1 MLATMSMPPTS
12 DIQGSGDDP
21 LATLRHH
28 LGRLHLRAGKPSS
41 REISRRTMR
50 TISHTTVRAVL
61 RCESIPKWGPLELVV
76 EALKGDIEQFLGLW
90 TAVEDARSVI
100 DVTGRPGETGKAEH
114 VAEPAEVDVEEEEP
128 RQRLPTARPSD
139 ILSAPSPTPS
149 TETFPPTKEQDSTRS
164 WQTTGK
170 NSSSKEDLAAENA
183 ELRRQIG
190 ELRAQLRAANDTST
204 DKLYRDIPLGHVNR
218 IRLVE
223 QFFSS
228 RYPVTPEG
236 AWRNIYRLLLWI
248 DPSSGLASCYESD
261 KCQPGRP
268 WYAKSLAFH
277 TWLAR
282 ELGVPPRDLGSEI
295 DVLFSWTMPYA
306 MSKQELSR
314 TISGPRGRSNT
325 FEAAPFPGED
335 PRLIDFVS
343 RELEPWLR
351 GSLPEGHLRALTAS
365 IRLRIS
371 YEKKRSVLLGEGF
384 QDVLGAILQGIP
396 KIRQSYDVR
405 VRSLPHDLPGFLP
418 AKRPR
423 GGRVVDLALARKSNG
438 NPTIVA
444 CAWSL
449 RADRDVRFVDDLTAL
464 SGLRAG
470 REPLSYVLL
479 TNEFDPSRLAAV
491 CERTFAGRPLFQAVV
506 HINPAALLAA
516 YDHPSRPGGSTARAK
531 EYITD
536 GRIRSLEAWLNELS
550 VST

>member
-1 MLATMSMPPTS
+1 MSTPLTS
-12 DIQGSGDDP
+12 DMQGSGDDP
-21 LATLRHH
+21 LATLRHQ

-76 EALKGDIEQFLGLW
+76 EALKGDVEQFLGFW

-100 DVTGRPGETGKAEH
+100 SATGWPGETGKVEH
-114 VAEPAEVDVEEEEP
+114 VTKPAKVDVEEEEP
-128 RQRLPTARPSD
+128 RQRLSATRPSD
-139 ILSAPSPTPS
+139 TLSAPSPTPS
-149 TETFPPTKEQDSTRS
+149 AETSPPTKEQDSARS
-164 WQTTGK
+164 RQSTG
-170 NSSSKEDLAAENA
+170 NGSSSKDDLAAENA
-183 ELRRQIG
+183 ELRRQIVD
-190 ELRAQLRAANDTST
+190 LRTQMRAANDISA
-204 DKLYRDIPLGHVNR
+204 DKTYRDIPLGHANR
-218 IRLVE
+218 MRLVE
-223 QFFSS
+223 QFLSS

-277 TWLAR
+277 MWLAR

-306 MSKQELSR
+306 MSKQDPSR
-314 TISGPRGRSNT
+314 TTSGPQGRSNR

-335 PRLIDFVS
+335 TRLIDFVS

-351 GSLPEGHLRALTAS
+351 SSLPEGHLRALTAS
-365 IRLRIS
+365 IRLRIN
-371 YEKKRSVLLGEGF
+371 YERKRSVLLGEGF
-384 QDVLGAILQGIP
+384 QDVLGAILRGIP

-405 VRSLPHDLPGFLP
+405 IRSLPHDLPGFVP
-418 AKRPR
+418 EKQPR
-423 GGRVVDLALARKSNG
+423 GERVVDLALVGKPNG

-449 RADRDVRFVDDLTAL
+449 RADREIRFLDDLTAL
-464 SGLRAG
+464 SSLQAG
-470 REPLSYVLL
+470 GQPLNYVLL

-491 CERTFAGRPLFQAVV
+491 CERTFEGRPLFHAVI
-506 HINPAALLAA
+506 HINPSALLAA
-516 YDHPSRPGGSTARAK
+516 YGHPSQPRGSTARAK
-531 EYITD
+531 AYITD